1 MGKTTSTV
9 DFEQISNVMESSA
22 KIINNKKTLTIFA
35 KHFTID
41 IWQGSEQTS
50 GPTSSLFPD
59 LQAWKKLLE
68 AVARR

>member
-22 KIINNKKTLTIFA
+22 KIINGKKTLTIFA

-41 IWQGSEQTS
+41 IWQGSEHAS